1 MADERIDILIAARN
15 QTSGAISSVNRDLAS
30 VGKAASDASKSTT
43 SALGDIDKAAN
54 ALSGGLA
61 GIGAAAFGIG
71 SVVGLLQNIGAEMSE
86 LARRGAVVGQLG
98 DVFEDYAASVGTS
111 SDAVLDAMKKA
122 SQGTI
127 AESELILS
135 ANKAIQF
142 QVAQTP
148 QALAKLVEL
157 SSALGRAQGI
167 SDQDALG
174 FLTTGIARE
183 SKLILDNLGLII
195 DVEAATEDYAASLGK
210 TAAQLSE
217 AERKQALL
225 NEAFR
230 QGKVALEANREAGD
244 SPATRIEK
252 FDAASQDA
260 REQIGLGIANVF
272 SDEFAGAALSLQKF
286 NEWMEKGAVS
296 SGTLREQL
304 RLVVAERDA
313 LVKVGTFKPFG
324 IDLSAT
330 FGDIKLL
337 NILIDELEGRIEDA
351 RDIEKLSSR
360 QSAVTAPTK
369 PLTGIQEIGQALAA
383 EGVPPII
390 DEIVNRLTKIPVAA
404 REAGVS
410 LDSIGGT
417 SFSEIAKN
425 VTELKDSFDDLDK
438 VQKSVQSSITNNA
451 IKASDVIGDER
462 AFALAGQQ
470 IEEFDEKLK
479 ALTSQALTG
488 EIEPGE
494 FLFKLQTL
502 PAQATE
508 IFSQVTA
515 AAKDGGVKL
524 QEELSN
530 TINLRDAFALGGND
544 AGVSQ
549 LNEKIS
555 SIVRVLNI
563 VNPAAMAAADGFGE
577 LGNSAITADSQLA
590 SIVTNAGGAGSAT
603 ASMGT
608 DAGNAATDV
617 YALNAALAAAPPA
630 LAAAGSAMIAAGMDA
645 ATAAAM
651 VSGLRAEFALLEGAQ
666 AGARRAI
673 INRAAGV
680 ASIVGDQKAL
690 DLANQQIAQLDGS
703 IAGLQQQVI
712 DGTLSQTELEF
723 QTALLGETTTSTFD
737 EIEEADRKAQQLA
750 RGGLSAAS
758 KAAKE
763 AEKDFESLKGQ
774 VAGVLSGSLSLD
786 VGVDTEKILGREDAI
801 NEDARRL
808 ADVAVKGF
816 ESPWADYLRDKFP
829 EMFGDAFA
837 PGQDIK
843 KAAADA
849 LRAFQDGLV
858 PELLDKEAAKA
869 RVRRAL
875 IGEANMAALA
885 TEIATELSAE
895 FGGKI
900 SLGQIQATAGATLG
914 VDGAETEQ
922 LTKAL
927 TGAASGVQAQLAG
940 LGGSLKTGILSAMEG
955 IGAAV
960 ASSIDK
966 QFKAEGNLKLVEGA
980 GYLNG
985 IAWGKGF
992 LTSMDNLSTQT
1003 LEKLAALVQP
1013 FVSAEQRRDATLQG
1027 AN

>member
-15 QTSGAISSVNRDLAS
+15 QTSGAISSVNRELAS

-71 SVVGLLQNIGAEMSE
+71 SVVGLLQNIGSEMSE

-230 QGKVALEANREAGD
+230 QGEVALKANRDAAD
-244 SPATRIEK
+244 SPATRIER
-252 FDAASQDA
+252 FDAAKQDFSEQA
-260 REQIGLGIANVF
+260 GLIVATAASGVTDAAATGLREINELMTDGAVSIDLVNQKIEKTKEIRDKLAQQNGDIGTGGLLGVLIGEGEFIPSSLPRDLEELYQIKLKILELKPTPLANPEDF
-272 SDEFAGAALSLQKF
+272 GPQPQGGSIFGKDTLGAAL
-286 NEWMEKGAVS
+286 A
-296 SGTLREQL
+296 
-304 RLVVAERDA
+304 
-313 LVKVGTFKPFG
+313 
-324 IDLSAT
+324 
-330 FGDIKLL
+330 
-337 NILIDELEGRIEDA
+337 LEGIPSIIDDVVDGLKGFA
-351 RDIEKLSSR
+351 TDS
-360 QSAVTAPTK
+360 PTV
-369 PLTGIQEIGQALAA
+369 LAA
-383 EGVPPII
+383 NI
-390 DEIVNRLTKIPVAA
+390 TA
-404 REAGVS
+404 
-410 LDSIGGT
+410 
-417 SFSEIAKN
+417 
-425 VTELKDSFDDLDK
+425 LKDSFDDLDK
-438 VQKSVQSSITNNA
+438 VQKSVRTSITGAA
-451 IKASDVIGDER
+451 IKASDVIGDDR
-462 AFALAGQQ
+462 AFALATQQ
-470 IEEFDEKLK
+470 MEEFDEKLK
-479 ALTSQALTG
+479 ALTTQALTG
-488 EIEPGE
+488 EIDPGE

-508 IFSQVTA
+508 IFGQVTA
-515 AAKDGGVKL
+515 AAKDGGEKL
-524 QEELSN
+524 RADLANLVNLEDVFRSGGNSGAADVIAGQIKELQSVLAIVAPAAQGAA
-530 TINLRDAFALGGND
+530 TGLGALGD
-544 AGVSQ
+544 AAV
-549 LNEKIS
+549 
-555 SIVRVLNI
+555 
-563 VNPAAMAAADGFGE
+563 
-577 LGNSAITADSQLA
+577 TADSQLA
-590 SIVTNAGGAGSAT
+590 SIVTNAGGAGSAA
-603 ASMGT
+603 ASMGA
-608 DAGNAATDV
+608 DAGNAASDV
-617 YALNAALAAAPPA
+617 YALNAALAGAPPA

-666 AGARRAI
+666 VGARRAI

-680 ASIVGDQKAL
+680 AGIVGDQKAL
-690 DLANQQIAQLDGS
+690 ELANQQIAQLDGS

-723 QTALLGETTTSTFD
+723 QTALLGETTTTTFD

-750 RGGLSAAS
+750 RGGLAAAS
-758 KAAKE
+758 KAANQ

-816 ESPWADYLRDKFP
+816 ESPWAQYLADKFP
-829 EMFGDAFA
+829 DTIGAAFDGA
-837 PGQDIK
+837 DPK
-843 KAAADA
+843 KAAAQL
-849 LRAFQDGLV
+849 LRDFEDGLR
-858 PELLDKEAAKA
+858 PELLDKEAAKE

-875 IGEANMAALA
+875 IGDANMEALA
-885 TEIATELSAE
+885 TEIAAELSAE